1 MDRFSWCDG
10 SLFPEEHLVEQQGG
24 VAVYDGHDKTPFVSG
39 FLMLT
44 THRLLWR
51 DQKNRNC
58 VISLSLSVISGL
70 DEQPS
75 GFTKRRTHFRSPR
88 STMSW
93 RHRSCQVFTCC
104 GLRLEASTP
113 NRVWSRSSQS
123 NLAKITC
130 TTVKFF
136 HTPTSELVEMTCIQ
150 PLAPVYLQFYR
161 SLKEEVKKKRWES
174 HTAPSGTSSAATP
187 SSSSSQGLLP
197 RQRPGIV
204 GIERS
209 IQAKNKETN
218 KNISQAFQDL
228 RNLMEKA
235 KDMVNL
241 SKTIATKIKE
251 KQGDITEDE
260 TIKFKSYLLSM
271 GISNP
276 VTRETHGEGD
286 KYYSELARQLAT
298 LLTKPI
304 EESGGM
310 MTLTDVYCRVNRARG
325 MELLSPED
333 LLHAC
338 ELMEFLGLPVRLRTF
353 DSGVSVLQA
362 QSQNEE
368 EVVSET
374 SAMVEKQ
381 GNLTSEQLAQLLG
394 LSVVLAKERLLMAEK
409 MGGVC
414 RDETVEG
421 LNFYPNR
428 FLSEA

>member
-44 THRLLWR
+44 THRLMWR

-58 VISLSLSVISGL
+58 VISLPLSVISGL

-75 GFTKRRTHFRSPR
+75 GFTKS
-88 STMSW
+88 
-93 RHRSCQVFTCC
+93 
-104 GLRLEASTP
+104 
-113 NRVWSRSSQS
+113 
-123 NLAKITC
+123 AKI
-130 TTVKFF
+130 V
-136 HTPTSELVEMTCIQ
+136 
-150 PLAPVYLQFYR
+150 VYLQPATPGQPPGPVTHSGHNFIRLSFRELGQQEFYR

-174 HTAPSGTSSAATP
+174 QTPQPGSSSAVTP
-187 SSSSSQGLLP
+187 GSSSSQGLLP

-228 RNLMEKA
+228 KNLMEKA

-298 LLTKPI
+298 LLSKPI

-338 ELMEFLGLPVRLRTF
+338 ELMEFLGLPVRLRIF

-374 SAMVEKQ
+374 SALVQKQ
-381 GNLTSEQLAQLLG
+381 GNLTSEQLSQLLG

-421 LNFYPNR
+421 LSFYPNR
-428 FLSEA
+428 FLTEANKI

>member
-10 SLFPEEHLVEQQGG
+10 SLFPDEHLVEQQGG
-24 VAVYDGHDKTPFVSG
+24 VAVYDGHDKTPFISG

-44 THRLLWR
+44 THRLMWR

-58 VISLSLSVISGL
+58 VITLPLSIVSGL

-75 GFTKRRTHFRSPR
+75 GFTKS
-88 STMSW
+88 
-93 RHRSCQVFTCC
+93 
-104 GLRLEASTP
+104 
-113 NRVWSRSSQS
+113 
-123 NLAKITC
+123 AKI
-130 TTVKFF
+130 VV
-136 HTPTSELVEMTCIQ
+136 HLQPATPGQPPGPVTHSAHSFIRLSFRELGQQE
-150 PLAPVYLQFYR
+150 FYR
-161 SLKEEVKKKRWES
+161 SFKEEVKKKRWES
-174 HTAPSGTSSAATP
+174 QAPQGGSNSAPAPSTSNA
-187 SSSSSQGLLP
+187 QGLLP

-209 IQAKNKETN
+209 LQAKNKETN
-218 KNISQAFQDL
+218 KNISQAFHDL

-235 KDMVNL
+235 KEMVNL

-260 TIKFKSYLLSM
+260 TVKFKSYLLSM

-286 KYYSELARQLAT
+286 KYYSELARQLST

-304 EESGGM
+304 EDSGGM

-338 ELMEFLGLPVRLRTF
+338 ELMEFLRLPIKLRTF

-368 EVVSET
+368 ELITET
-374 SAMVEKQ
+374 SDMVQKQ
-381 GNLTSEQLAQLLG
+381 GHLTSEQLAQLLG

-428 FLSEA
+428 FLTEI